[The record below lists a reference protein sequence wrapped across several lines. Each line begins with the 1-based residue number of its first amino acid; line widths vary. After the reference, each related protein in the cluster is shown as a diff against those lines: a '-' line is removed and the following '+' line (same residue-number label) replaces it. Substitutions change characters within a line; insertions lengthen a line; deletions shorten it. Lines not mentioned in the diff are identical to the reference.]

1 MYGDENERRKRGI
14 IVPVVTLA
22 VCAIAMV
29 GLGFAIT
36 SSVVSD
42 SNAVEELMID
52 MSADK
57 AYFDTAEIGGTP
69 GGKDKPGSGNVNG
82 ILGLKVYNDKTGT
95 NPGFKATGGFAY
107 MKIYGN
113 VTNFTLNAEAQPIGS
128 PASVSATLALYDAS
142 GKTLQ
147 KVATATI
154 TAGDATFVVDSG
166 KKIECGKIFAV
177 TITGLNGSTFTYGDD
192 GKITST
198 TVSGTTNITNVK
210 YTFTATTDTA

>member
-42 SNAVEELMID
+42 NNAVEELMID

-57 AYFDTAEIGGTP
+57 AYFVTG
-69 GGKDKPGSGNVNG
+69 GGKDIPGNSNVDG
-82 ILGLKVYNDKTGT
+82 ILGLNVYNDKTGT
-95 NPGFKATGGFAY
+95 DPGIKATGGFAY

-113 VTNFTLNAEAQPIGS
+113 MHNVTLKANAQCDL
-128 PASVSATLALYDAS
+128 PAGVAATLTLYDIS
-142 GKTLQ
+142 GTTLD

-154 TAGDATFVVDSG
+154 TAGEVSFVVETG
-166 KKIECGKIFAV
+166 KTIQCGEIYGVA
-177 TITGLNGSTFTYGDD
+177 ITALDGSTFTYGVD

-198 TVSGTTNITNVK
+198 TLNGTTSITNVK
-210 YTFTATTDTA
+210 YTFTATA

>member
-1 MYGDENERRKRGI
+1 MYGDDNERRKRGI
-14 IVPVVTLA
+14 LVPVVTLA

-29 GLGFAIT
+29 GLGFAI
-36 SSVVSD
+36 SSSIVSD

-57 AYFDTAEIGGTP
+57 AYFDTAETEGTI

-82 ILGLKVYNDKTGT
+82 ILGLNVYNGKTGT
-95 NPGFKATGGFAY
+95 NPGIKATGGFAY

-113 VTNFTLNAEAQPIGS
+113 VTNVTLNAEAQPIGS
-128 PASVSATLALYDAS
+128 LAGVSATLALYDAS
-142 GKTLQ
+142 GTTLQ

-154 TAGDATFVVDSG
+154 TAGEATFAVDSG
-166 KKIECGKIFAV
+166 KKIECGKIYAV
-177 TITGLNGSTFTYGDD
+177 AITGLNGSTFTYGVD

-198 TVSGTTNITNVK
+198 TLNGTTNITNVK
-210 YTFTATTDTA
+210 YTFTATA